1 MTIETMDREF
11 RYDNLRLPD
20 PSRKLSLDEVR
31 MAFSATYPEI
41 ATASVTGPEAIGNK
55 LVYHFSKS
63 IEIRGASA
71 FFGGVPFQAS
81 SV

>member
-20 PSRKLSLDEVR
+20 PSRKLSIDEVR

-41 ATASVTGPEAIGNK
+41 VTASVTGPEAVGNK
-55 LVYHFSKS
+55 LVYYFTKA

-71 FFGGVPFQAS
+71 FFGGVSFQGS
-81 SV
+81 CV

>member
-1 MTIETMDREF
+1 MTIETMGREF

-20 PSRKLSLDEVR
+20 PNKGLTIEEVR

-55 LVYHFSKS
+55 LVYHFRKA
-63 IEIRGASA
+63 IGTK
-71 FFGGVPFQAS
+71 G
-81 SV
+81 